1 MTLKYMNKYITQQ
14 MVIIMN
20 TSMKNNA
27 VIKHNRKHFLSRAKI
42 KNYNALIDG
51 RNFSDLLKQ
60 YDEIRFFSTG

>member
-1 MTLKYMNKYITQQ
+1 

-27 VIKHNRKHFLSRAKI
+27 DIKHNRKHFLSRAKV

>member
-27 VIKHNRKHFLSRAKI
+27 DIKHNRKHFLSRAKI
-42 KNYNALIDG
+42 KNYNTLIDG

>member
-1 MTLKYMNKYITQQ
+1 

-20 TSMKNNA
+20 ASMKNNA
-27 VIKHNRKHFLSRAKI
+27 GIKHNRKHFLSRAKI

-60 YDEIRFFSTG
+60 YDEIRKISTG